1 MTVTPEPV
9 APLVTVAS
17 RLADERIRCHAL
29 RMTSNHAANDHGP
42 GVHVPPPLFFVAG
55 FAIGA
60 LVHRFVAIPAPWG
73 AIRAVTRTGTVLVML
88 GIACMCTGALTF
100 LLAKTTVMP
109 HRPAS
114 ALVTHGIY
122 AYTRNPMYLGFTTA
136 YVGAALAA
144 GLVMPLV
151 LLPPVLLL
159 LTVFVIRRE
168 ERYLRDT
175 FPATF
180 DAYASRVRR
189 WL

>member
-1 MTVTPEPV
+1 
-9 APLVTVAS
+9 
-17 RLADERIRCHAL
+17 
-29 RMTSNHAANDHGP
+29 
-42 GVHVPPPLFFVAG
+42 
-55 FAIGA
+55 
-60 LVHRFVAIPAPWG
+60 
-73 AIRAVTRTGTVLVML
+73 ML

-151 LLPPVLLL
+151 LLPPVLFL